1 MEPFYDTRQ
10 VRDKTQYLAAMFLFQ
25 RYLRT

>member
-10 VRDKTQYLAAMFLFQ
+10 VRDRAQHLAAMVLFQ